1 MSAPIR
7 RSSDRYSSGRISFG
21 RIRTILRTAVLPAVL
36 LLATMLPAMAQDS
49 QLQGLVD
56 RIDRLQRE
64 LVTLQRQVYRGETPP
79 EPADLPVDSGDGS
92 TTALARIELRLS
104 QFESQLRSLTG
115 QAEEAAFRY
124 NQISE
129 RLDRLTADLDV
140 RLQRIEQATP
150 GLAQAPGTQLG
161 TQLGTQ
167 AATGG
172 TAGLTPPAAGS
183 GTPLQAPGTTGTSGV
198 IGTVDPAQV
207 QALRAQQAAGVQA
220 SAPTVGTQQ
229 AAVPATAPATGT
241 PKEMY
246 DQAFS
251 LLSQANYGEAEVALR
266 TFVDQHPQDPLAGNA
281 KYWLGET
288 YYVRGDFQQAAVT
301 FAEAYQEYPDNSK
314 APDNLLKLGLS
325 LGALGNKTDAC
336 GTLSELLKRYKN
348 AAVTLIQRAKQEQ
361 QRLGCS

>member
-1 MSAPIR
+1 MSAPTR
-7 RSSDRYSSGRISFG
+7 RSFDRYSSGRCSSG
-21 RIRTILRTAVLPAVL
+21 RFRAILRIAVLPAVL
-36 LLATMLPAMAQDS
+36 LLAATLPAMAQDS

-79 EPADLPVDSGDGS
+79 EPVELPVDSGGGS

-104 QFESQLRSLTG
+104 QFEGQLRSLTG
-115 QAEEAAFRY
+115 QAEEASFRY

-129 RLDRLTADLDV
+129 RLDRLAADLEV

-150 GLAQAPGTQLG
+150 GLAQAPGTLG
-161 TQLGTQ
+161 APGSLGAQ
-167 AATGG
+167 NAAGS
-172 TAGLTPPAAGS
+172 TAGLTPPAAGT
-183 GTPLQAPGTTGTSGV
+183 GAPLQAPGTPGV

-207 QALRAQQAAGVQA
+207 EALRAQQAAGAQA
-220 SAPTVGTQQ
+220 SAPVAGTQQ
-229 AAVPATAPATGT
+229 AAVPATGT

-266 TFVDQHPQDPLAGNA
+266 AFVDQHPKDPLAGNA

-325 LGALGNKTDAC
+325 LGSLGNKTDAC

-348 AAVTLIQRAKQEQ
+348 AAVTLVQRAKQEQ
-361 QRLGCS
+361 QRLGCP

>member
-1 MSAPIR
+1 MSAPTR
-7 RSSDRYSSGRISFG
+7 RSSDRTSSGRIG
-21 RIRTILRTAVLPAVL
+21 AILGIVVLPAVL
-36 LLATMLPAMAQDS
+36 LLATMPPAMAQDS

-79 EPADLPVDSGDGS
+79 EPVELPADSGGGGN
-92 TTALARIELRLS
+92 TALARIELRLS

-129 RLDRLTADLDV
+129 RLDRLTADLEV

-150 GLAQAPGTQLG
+150 GLAQAPGTLGASGSLNAPG
-161 TQLGTQ
+161 TQT
-167 AATGG
+167 ATGG
-172 TAGLTPPAAGS
+172 TAGLTPPAAGT
-183 GTPLQAPGTTGTSGV
+183 GTPLQAPGATATSGV

-207 QALRAQQAAGVQA
+207 QALRAQQAAGAQT
-220 SAPTVGTQQ
+220 SAPAAGTQQ
-229 AAVPATAPATGT
+229 AAVPATGT

-266 TFVDQHPQDPLAGNA
+266 TFVDQHPTDPLAGNA

-288 YYVRGDFQQAAVT
+288 YYVRGNFQQAAVT

-325 LGALGNKTDAC
+325 LGSLGNKTDAC
-336 GTLSELLKRYKN
+336 GTLSELLKRYKD
-348 AAVTLIQRAKQEQ
+348 AAVTLVQRAKQEQ

>member
-1 MSAPIR
+1 
-7 RSSDRYSSGRISFG
+7 
-21 RIRTILRTAVLPAVL
+21 
-36 LLATMLPAMAQDS
+36 MAQDS

-79 EPADLPVDSGDGS
+79 EPVELPVDAGSGS

-115 QAEEAAFRY
+115 QAEEASFRY

-129 RLDRLTADLDV
+129 RLDRLAADLEV

-150 GLAQAPGTQLG
+150 GLAQAPGTLG
-161 TQLGTQ
+161 APGSLRAPGSQTM
-167 AATGG
+167 TGSA
-172 TAGLTPPAAGS
+172 AGLTPPAAGT
-183 GTPLQAPGTTGTSGV
+183 GTPLQAPGV

-207 QALRAQQAAGVQA
+207 EALRAQQAAGAQT
-220 SAPTVGTQQ
+220 SAPVAGTQQ
-229 AAVPATAPATGT
+229 AAAGAAGT

-246 DQAFS
+246 DHAFS

-266 TFVDQHPQDPLAGNA
+266 TFVDQHPTDPLAGNA

-325 LGALGNKTDAC
+325 LGSLGNKTDAC
-336 GTLSELLKRYKN
+336 GTLAELLKRYKN
-348 AAVTLIQRAKQEQ
+348 AAVTLVQRARQEQ
-361 QRLGCS
+361 QRLGCP